1 MNMGGTGYT
10 SHSQAANLNFH
21 GKLVTNQ
28 TMFLAESMS
37 EEMTMFSGRGAR
49 VDSSQPQQQGT
60 HIGNHISI
68 NELLNLLEGPNG
80 TPVLLIPSG
89 DGRLSAI
96 AMNGVQQMVTTN
108 PEVNGPTEK
117 RTQDLQAW
125 LLVIMSLV
133 ATVSFSAGLSPPGG
147 FWGADDKKDDNT
159 KYVAGTAVM
168 RDMFPRRYRIFMT
181 GNTFAFTL
189 ALVAIATVVKIND
202 RYVSGTLRYLLP
214 YCVFFSF
221 MSLGISFI
229 AGTWD
234 HSGALN
240 TTVFAMFAIFV
251 CYLWVASWC
260 HSRQSRSDEQ
270 GGDTNV

>member
-1 MNMGGTGYT
+1 
-10 SHSQAANLNFH
+10 
-21 GKLVTNQ
+21 
-28 TMFLAESMS
+28 MS

-60 HIGNHISI
+60 HADNHISI
-68 NELLNLLEGPNG
+68 IELLNLLEGPNG

-168 RDMFPRRYRIFMT
+168 RDMFPERYHIFMK
-181 GNTFAFTL
+181 GNMFAFIL
-189 ALVAIATVVKIND
+189 ALVAIATVVRIND
-202 RYVSGTLRYLLP
+202 RLFATGLRRILFPYSVS
-214 YCVFFSF
+214 FSF
-221 MSLGISFI
+221 MSLGVSYT

-234 HSGALN
+234 HGTGALN
-240 TTVFAMFAIFV
+240 ITLFAIVSTYV
-251 CYLWVASWC
+251 CYLCVASWC

-270 GGDTNV
+270 SGDTNV

>member
-1 MNMGGTGYT
+1 
-10 SHSQAANLNFH
+10 
-21 GKLVTNQ
+21 
-28 TMFLAESMS
+28 MS

-68 NELLNLLEGPNG
+68 DELLNVLKGANG

-96 AMNGVQQMVTTN
+96 SMNGVQQMVTTN
-108 PEVNGPTEK
+108 PKVNGPTEK
-117 RTQDLQAW
+117 RIQDLQAW

-133 ATVSFSAGLSPPGG
+133 ATVTFSAGLSPPGG
-147 FWGADDKKDDNT
+147 FWGPDDKMDDNT
-159 KYVAGTAVM
+159 KYVAGTPVM
-168 RDMFPRRYRIFMT
+168 RVMFPRRYDIFMNC
-181 GNTFAFTL
+181 NTFAFIL
-189 ALVAIATVVKIND
+189 ALLAIATVVKIND
-202 RYVSGTLRYLLP
+202 RYVSGTLRYFLP

-221 MSLGISFI
+221 MSLGISFL

-234 HSGALN
+234 HVTAFN
-240 TTVFAMFAIFV
+240 ITVFAVFSIYV

>member
-1 MNMGGTGYT
+1 
-10 SHSQAANLNFH
+10 
-21 GKLVTNQ
+21 
-28 TMFLAESMS
+28 MFLAESMS
-37 EEMTMFSGRGAR
+37 EGGAR
-49 VDSSQPQQQGT
+49 VDSSQPQQGT
-60 HIGNHISI
+60 HVGNHISI
-68 NELLNLLEGPNG
+68 DELLNVLKGANG

-133 ATVSFSAGLSPPGG
+133 ATVTFSAGLSPPGG

-168 RDMFPRRYRIFMT
+168 RDMFPMRYRIYIA
-181 GNTFAFTL
+181 GNTCAFIL

-202 RYVSGTLRYLLP
+202 RVFSRILRYILFP
-214 YCVFFSF
+214 YSVFFSF

-234 HSGALN
+234 DRTGILSIPL
-240 TTVFAMFAIFV
+240 FAMFSIYV
-251 CYLWVASWC
+251 CCLWVASWC
-260 HSRQSRSDEQ
+260 FSRQSRSDEQ
-270 GGDTNV
+270 SGDPSGESAVAPPSIPSSTPRSSNVCHTSSS